1 MNRRCLPLLVVAP
14 LGVGGPAF
22 ADAEH
27 YEQIR
32 VDGGVTGS
40 TVAVSERNG
49 VGFVAEVKAMA
60 NDNVALGGRIEF
72 AVMFGGHVGQD
83 NVPMDVTM
91 AACGLLKG
99 EYLFGTGTVRP
110 FVGLG
115 AGLYTIGSHSIQAGP
130 NTQGIETKV
139 GDYFGIAPQ
148 LGIDLGRM
156 RLAATYNAIIGAGID
171 VHETVGAMQ
180 HITSVSQNYL
190 SVELSFRFGGG
201 PKPDRVP

>member
-1 MNRRCLPLLVVAP
+1 MSRRWLPLLVVAP

-32 VDGGVTGS
+32 VDGGMTGS
-40 TVAVSERNG
+40 TVAVSDRNG

-60 NDNVALGGRIEF
+60 TDNIAIGGRVEF
-72 AVMFGGHVGQD
+72 AVMFGGHLGQD
-83 NVPMDVTM
+83 NLPLDITM
-91 AACGLLKG
+91 AACGLVKG

-115 AGLYTIGSHSIQAGP
+115 AGLYTIGSHSIAAGP
-130 NTQGIETKV
+130 NTEGIQTKV

-148 LGIDLGRM
+148 LGVDLGRV

-171 VHETVGAMQ
+171 VHETMGAT
-180 HITSVSQNYL
+180 TSVSQNYL
-190 SVELSFRFGGG
+190 SIELSFRFGGG
-201 PKPDRVP
+201 PKQNGVP